1 MEKSV
6 VENNEM
12 ESKGFEL
19 TLANPFFKDLIELM
33 EEPKFTRFF
42 NTYFKDMSD
51 IKATLI
57 YMKLYQLL
65 QKKYKNITEK
75 KLSSYVTIFILYN
88 VMTNK
93 SLRPKVLEETMKH
106 LIDSKHPIF
115 DLTPEL
121 IKDKKKK
128 KKKSFKKDLL

>member
-57 YMKLYQLL
+57 YMKLY
-65 QKKYKNITEK
+65 ITYIP
-75 KLSSYVTIFILYN
+75 LIQPQTIFSTSHHSKLN
-88 VMTNK
+88 VSQTLN
-93 SLRPKVLEETMKH
+93 
-106 LIDSKHPIF
+106 
-115 DLTPEL
+115 
-121 IKDKKKK
+121 
-128 KKKSFKKDLL
+128 